1 MHKNKKKL
9 KSCLQRNI
17 SISGSILLTKM
28 EISRFI
34 YPPCSLA
41 VSDRCIKKINQFI
54 CNFVWND
61 KQYIILKCDML
72 KSAEEGIPP
81 SAVEW

>member
-1 MHKNKKKL
+1 ME
-9 KSCLQRNI
+9 
-17 SISGSILLTKM
+17 
-28 EISRFI
+28 EISRII

-41 VSDRCIKKINQFI
+41 VSDRCIKKINQII
-54 CNFVWND
+54 CNFIWND

-81 SAVEW
+81 YIIILQQKKGPPSSAVEW